1 MFIGVWDEN
10 VKYNRGSIVYTNYIN
25 KYYICTKSHIS
36 NNLTFPSH
44 EDVYWIQIC
53 TKFVDSLNKN
63 LYYGRY
69 GQYYPNVNYIDYSQ
83 GNANDENVNDG
94 NVNDGNVNDENVNGE
109 NINKDNGQ
117 DSIDKEDVSNLYGI
131 SFLDEYLKLYD
142 NRQNKKSKKKL
153 NFKRSLEICENDLM
167 EHRKKKFKSDNIDNL
182 RDRLMMMNIDIDTK
196 DFIIDKYESSKKM
209 SNSDYAKTITWLKT
223 VSKIPFGNYKR
234 FSVTK
239 NDNSEVLKGF
249 FESVKSKLDNIIYG
263 LDDVKQEILEFVA
276 KKITNPDSKGHVL
289 ALCGNAGLGKTK
301 IIKTLAEA
309 LSLPFYQIN
318 FGGLNDVSVLT
329 GHSETYIGSKPGKIV
344 EIFTNCNYMN
354 PIIYLDELD
363 KISESK
369 AVEIFGVL
377 THLLDEEQN
386 NKFQDNYLSH
396 VSIDL
401 SNVFF
406 VLAFNDIS
414 KIDSIVSDRLKVIYI
429 DPPNLNDKI
438 IICQDK
444 MIPDILKS
452 IKLKDNIQV
461 TFSKE
466 IIEYIIITKTQAE
479 SGVRQLKKNIEKI
492 LNRLNYDLLIGNLH
506 DIKIE
511 TNIKYKDDSE
521 NSIDTDSKNIIITR
535 SYVDNII
542 KYEKEHENYSHMYI

>member
-1 MFIGVWDEN
+1 MFIGVWDTDI
-10 VKYNRGSIVYTNYIN
+10 KYDRGNIVFTNYIN
-25 KYYICTKSHIS
+25 KYYICIRSHVS
-36 NNLTFPSH
+36 NNLTFPAQ
-44 EDVYWIQIC
+44 EDLYWIQIC
-53 TKFVDSLNKN
+53 NKFVDN
-63 LYYGRY
+63 LINNNSVIN
-69 GQYYPNVNYIDYSQ
+69 NV
-83 GNANDENVNDG
+83 ENVNNEDDVD
-94 NVNDGNVNDENVNGE
+94 NINNE
-109 NINKDNGQ
+109 NI
-117 DSIDKEDVSNLYGI
+117 
-131 SFLDEYLKLYD
+131 LDEYLKLYD
-142 NRQNKKSKKKL
+142 KNFDNKKNKKKRV
-153 NFKRSLEICENDLM
+153 KRSLEIMENDLI
-167 EHRKKKFKSDNIDNL
+167 EHRKKKLKDNSLENL
-182 RDRLMMMNIDIDTK
+182 RDKLLMMNIDIETK
-196 DFIIDKYESSKKM
+196 DFIMDKYENTKNM
-209 SNSDYAKTITWLKT
+209 SNSDYSKTINWLKT

-234 FSVTK
+234 FNVNK
-239 NDNSEVLKGF
+239 EDNQDILKTF
-249 FESVKSKLDNIIYG
+249 FESIKSKLDNIIYG

-276 KKITNPDSKGHVL
+276 KKITNPESKGHVL
-289 ALCGNAGLGKTK
+289 ALCGHAGVGKTK

-344 EIFTNCNYMN
+344 EVFTNCNYMN
-354 PIIYLDELD
+354 PILYLDECD

-369 AVEIFGVL
+369 ATEIFGVL

-414 KIDSIVSDRLKVIYI
+414 KIDSIVSDRLKIIYI
-429 DPPNLNDKI
+429 NPPSLNDKI

-444 MIPDILKS
+444 MIPEILKT

-466 IIEYIIITKTQAE
+466 IIEYIILQKTQKE
-479 SGVRQLKKNIEKI
+479 NGVRQLKKNIEKI
-492 LNRLNYDLLIGNLH
+492 LNRLNYDLLIGNI
-506 DIKIE
+506 D
-511 TNIKYKDDSE
+511 NIKMESNITYDD
-521 NSIDTDSKNIIITR
+521 NNDLDVNHKNIIITR

-542 KYEKEHENYSHMYI
+542 KTERENETYSHMYI

>member
-1 MFIGVWDEN
+1 MFIGVWDTDI
-10 VKYNRGSIVYTNYIN
+10 KYDRGNIVFTNYIN
-25 KYYICTKSHIS
+25 KYYICIRSHVS
-36 NNLTFPSH
+36 NNLTFPAQ
-44 EDVYWIQIC
+44 EDLYWIQIC
-53 TKFVDSLNKN
+53 NKFVDN
-63 LYYGRY
+63 LINNNSVIN
-69 GQYYPNVNYIDYSQ
+69 NV
-83 GNANDENVNDG
+83 ENVN
-94 NVNDGNVNDENVNGE
+94 NVNNEDDVDNINNE
-109 NINKDNGQ
+109 NI
-117 DSIDKEDVSNLYGI
+117 
-131 SFLDEYLKLYD
+131 LDEYLKLYD
-142 NRQNKKSKKKL
+142 KNFDNKKNKKKRV
-153 NFKRSLEICENDLM
+153 KRSLEIMENDLI
-167 EHRKKKFKSDNIDNL
+167 EHRKKKLKDNSLENL
-182 RDRLMMMNIDIDTK
+182 RDKLLMMNIDIETK
-196 DFIIDKYESSKKM
+196 DFIMDKYENTKNM
-209 SNSDYAKTITWLKT
+209 SNSDYSKTINWLKT

-234 FSVTK
+234 FNVNK
-239 NDNSEVLKGF
+239 EDNQDILKTF
-249 FESVKSKLDNIIYG
+249 FESIKSKLDNIIYG

-276 KKITNPDSKGHVL
+276 KKITNPESKGHVL
-289 ALCGNAGLGKTK
+289 ALCGHAGVGKTK

-344 EIFTNCNYMN
+344 EVFTNCNYMN
-354 PIIYLDELD
+354 PILYLDECD

-369 AVEIFGVL
+369 ATEIFGVL

-414 KIDSIVSDRLKVIYI
+414 KIDSIVSDRLKIIYI
-429 DPPNLNDKI
+429 NPPSLNDKI

-444 MIPDILKS
+444 MIPEILKT

-466 IIEYIIITKTQAE
+466 IIEYIILQKTQKE
-479 SGVRQLKKNIEKI
+479 NGVRQLKKNIEKI
-492 LNRLNYDLLIGNLH
+492 LNRLNYDLLIGNI
-506 DIKIE
+506 D
-511 TNIKYKDDSE
+511 NIKMESNITYDD
-521 NSIDTDSKNIIITR
+521 NNDLDVNHKNIIITR

-542 KYEKEHENYSHMYI
+542 KTERENETYSHMYI